1 LGRAE
6 RLRSVRAVEV
16 ESGDFGG
23 VLPAGAEV
31 ECRDDDGGDSFR
43 LFSCSCFLSFSFAR
57 RLRAVSAVL
66 RGEGDEERGGGLGGG
81 ALAAEAEDE
90 AETTKDGMDE
100 N

>member
-1 LGRAE
+1 MGRAE

-81 ALAAEAEDE
+81 GALAAEAED
-90 AETTKDGMDE
+90 ETTKDGMDE